1 MRSISRQ
8 NLGSLASSTSTS
20 TKGKA
25 KASTVTL
32 NAGFTPNKRKR
43 SSVHLPSA
51 PNGAALPITA
61 EAEQDIKA
69 PEAKKKRMS
78 YLGSLA
84 DAGGSL
90 LSLEGS
96 EKGKRPKR
104 RSSLL
109 PGKLAHKWG
118 LDELTSRRL
127 QVQVWLAESKE
138 KEYPADSRSS
148 SDHAPKN
155 LGLCPSRPP
164 YSQTCLRPQRLSDKG
179 YYHLQKGP
187 YGLHVAHDRSEAETS
202 IFICSNCLVCFDCS
216 IKVPYSR
223 LWTSFRYSRQF
234 TQYTRSTQTY
244 WLHGF

>member
-1 MRSISRQ
+1 MNRMRSISRQ
-8 NLGSLASSTSTS
+8 NLGSLALSTSTS

-51 PNGAALPITA
+51 PNGAALPPT
-61 EAEQDIKA
+61 EAEQEIKA

-84 DAGGSL
+84 DAGRSL

-109 PGKLAHKWG
+109 PGKLAH
-118 LDELTSRRL
+118 T
-127 QVQVWLAESKE
+127 
-138 KEYPADSRSS
+138 
-148 SDHAPKN
+148 
-155 LGLCPSRPP
+155 
-164 YSQTCLRPQRLSDKG
+164 
-179 YYHLQKGP
+179 
-187 YGLHVAHDRSEAETS
+187 
-202 IFICSNCLVCFDCS
+202 
-216 IKVPYSR
+216 
-223 LWTSFRYSRQF
+223 
-234 TQYTRSTQTY
+234 
-244 WLHGF
+244 

>member
-1 MRSISRQ
+1 MPGALPPSFKKPSPFVFGSPDNGVSNTQFSEAGKAILAQMNAKMPDGLAFNEELLKGRGAGVDKLVKTTSALGEGGWRLAGSSEMRTIDRYAEAHQREFSKYVRSTLCASVGLMNRMRSISRQ

-51 PNGAALPITA
+51 PNGAALPLP
-61 EAEQDIKA
+61 EVEQEIKA

-84 DAGGSL
+84 DAGRSL

-109 PGKLAHKWG
+109 PGKL
-118 LDELTSRRL
+118 LS
-127 QVQVWLAESKE
+127 
-138 KEYPADSRSS
+138 
-148 SDHAPKN
+148 AP
-155 LGLCPSRPP
+155 
-164 YSQTCLRPQRLSDKG
+164 
-179 YYHLQKGP
+179 
-187 YGLHVAHDRSEAETS
+187 
-202 IFICSNCLVCFDCS
+202 
-216 IKVPYSR
+216 
-223 LWTSFRYSRQF
+223 
-234 TQYTRSTQTY
+234 
-244 WLHGF
+244 